1 MLIKR
6 VNLVKISSLMGYK
19 KILGAVAIVNT
30 LCAVILLNVL
40 QPEARSD
47 DKFDF
52 LYSSFEFFK
61 GGTLTPPLPLQG
73 NKDEKHSLVFV
84 LALG

>member
-1 MLIKR
+1 
-6 VNLVKISSLMGYK
+6 MGYK

-30 LCAVILLNVL
+30 LCTVIILNVL

-52 LYSSFEFFK
+52 IYSSFEFFK
-61 GGTLTPPLPLQG
+61 GVS
-73 NKDEKHSLVFV
+73 H
-84 LALG
+84 